1 MDKNEKL
8 PPRTVER
15 LSKKKSGFLS
25 SVVFFSI
32 VLQSVCFSLS
42 AQQLAAYQDNQGYFF
57 IFDKGKTI
65 QAEYLPVKKFSVG
78 GQCLLYVDSQNH
90 LKMYYR
96 GKITTLEVNQVS
108 KFEAMDY
115 LSVYSIGNIVKIIE
129 NGQVTTIS
137 TYAVQYLAEDS
148 LVAFYDRGQQLL
160 AVYYKSRI
168 QMLEDG
174 LTGRTNVL
182 FKAADNIVAYVSL
195 RTGDLKAFNN
205 GSIMQILPFVQ
216 GGSFK
221 TGRDVVA
228 YVAPSEQNFRV
239 FYKGTDYVL
248 EDFPPA
254 SYQVGDDIVAY
265 VDNTG
270 SFKVFSDGETTQIT
284 SFPPDF
290 YQVRNKMIIYGEQG
304 YFKVWYDNN
313 PILLETFVP
322 NDWKAQWNTILYR
335 DLNKNIKIF
344 SHGDSK
350 VLTYDL
356 AETIELYRDLVVVNK
371 GMNNW
376 NVYYQGKKY

>member
-1 MDKNEKL
+1 MILL
-8 PPRTVER
+8 PRW
-15 LSKKKSGFLS
+15 KKSVFLYS
-25 SVVFFSI
+25 AI
-32 VLQSVCFSLS
+32 VICMTLQSVCCSVS
-42 AQQLAAYQDNQGYFF
+42 AQQLAAYHDNQGYFY

-65 QAEYLPVKKFSVG
+65 QAEYLPVKSFSIG
-78 GQCLLYVDSQNH
+78 GQCLLYVDNVNH

-96 GKITTLEVNQVS
+96 GDITTLEVNQVT
-108 KFEAMDY
+108 KYEAMDY
-115 LSVYSIGNIVKIIE
+115 LAVYSIGDIVKIIE

-137 TYAVQYLAEDS
+137 THAVQYLAEDS
-148 LVAFYDRGQQLL
+148 MVTFNDLGQHML
-160 AVYYKSRI
+160 AVYYKGRI
-168 QMLEDG
+168 HMLEDG
-174 LTGRTNVL
+174 LGGRMQIA
-182 FKAADNIVAYVSL
+182 FKASDNTVAFVSL
-195 RTGDLKAFNN
+195 RTGDLKVFQN
-205 GSIMQILPFVQ
+205 GQIQVILPFVQ

-270 SFKVFSDGETTQIT
+270 SFKVFSNGETMQIT

-290 YQVRNKMIIYGEQG
+290 YQVRNQMIIYGEQG
-304 YFKVWYDNN
+304 YFKAWYDDN
-313 PILLETFVP
+313 PYLLETYVP
-322 NDWKAQWNTILYR
+322 RKWLASWNTIVYQ
-335 DLNKNIKIF
+335 DLNRNIKIF
-344 SHGDSK
+344 SKGDSR

-356 AETIELYRDLVVVNK
+356 AEEIYLYRDVVVVNK
-371 GMNNW
+371 GMNIN

>member
-1 MDKNEKL
+1 MTL
-8 PPRTVER
+8 
-15 LSKKKSGFLS
+15 LLHWKKSVFLS
-25 SVVFFSI
+25 SAIFFC
-32 VLQSVCFSLS
+32 VALQSAFFPVS
-42 AQQLAAYQDNQGYFF
+42 AQQLAAYQDNQGYFY

-65 QAEYLPVKKFSVG
+65 QAEYLHVKKFSVG
-78 GQCLLYVDSQNH
+78 GQCLLYVDNMNH

-96 GKITTLEVNQVS
+96 GKITTLEVNPVS
-108 KFEAMDY
+108 RFEAMDY
-115 LSVYSIGNIVKIIE
+115 LAVYSIGDIIKIIE

-137 TYAVQYLAEDS
+137 THAVQYLAEDS
-148 LVAFYDRGQQLL
+148 LVTFYDRGQQLL
-160 AVYYKSRI
+160 AVYYKGRI

-174 LTGRTNVL
+174 LTGRTNVM

-195 RTGDLKAFNN
+195 RTGDLKAFSN
-205 GSIMQILPFVQ
+205 GTIHEILPFVQ

-228 YVAPSEQNFRV
+228 YVAPSEQNFRA
-239 FYKGTDYVL
+239 FFKGKDYIL

-270 SFKVFSDGETTQIT
+270 SFKVFSEGETTQIT

-290 YQVRNKMIIYGEQG
+290 YQVRNQMILYGDQG

-313 PILLETFVP
+313 PYLLETYIP
-322 NDWKAQWNTILYR
+322 NDWKAEWNTIVYR

-344 SHGDSK
+344 SRGDSK

>member
-1 MDKNEKL
+1 MISL
-8 PPRTVER
+8 
-15 LSKKKSGFLS
+15 LHLKKSGFLS
-25 SVVFFSI
+25 SVVFFYI
-32 VLQSVCFSLS
+32 AIQSVCLSLS
-42 AQQLAAYQDNQGYFF
+42 AQQLAAYQDNQGYFY

-65 QAEYLPVKKFSVG
+65 QAEYLPVRKFSIG

-90 LKMYYR
+90 LKMYYK
-96 GKITTLEVNQVS
+96 GKITTLEVNQVTR
-108 KFEAMDY
+108 FEAMNY
-115 LSVYSIGNIVKIIE
+115 LSVYSIGDIVKIIE
-129 NGQVTTIS
+129 NGEVTTIS
-137 TYAVQYLAEDS
+137 TYAAQYLAEDS

-160 AVYYKSRI
+160 AVYYKGRI

-182 FKAADNIVAYVSL
+182 FKAGDNIMAYVSL
-195 RTGDLKAFNN
+195 RTGDLTVFQN
-205 GSIMQILPFVQ
+205 GQTRQILPFVQ

-221 TGRDVVA
+221 VGRDVVA
-228 YVAPSEQNFRV
+228 YVAPSEQNFRA
-239 FYKGTDYVL
+239 FYKGNDYVL

-254 SYQVGDDIVAY
+254 SYQAGDELVAY
-265 VDNTG
+265 IDNSG

-304 YFKVWYDNN
+304 YLKVWYDNN
-313 PILLETFVP
+313 PYLLETYIP
-322 NDWKAQWNTILYR
+322 NDWKADWNTIVYR

-344 SHGDSK
+344 SKGDSK
-350 VLTYDL
+350 ILTNDL
-356 AETIELYRDLVVVNK
+356 AEKIELYRDVVVVNK

>member
-1 MDKNEKL
+1 MTLL
-8 PPRTVER
+8 PHW
-15 LSKKKSGFLS
+15 KKSGFLS
-25 SVVFFSI
+25 SLVFFYL
-32 VLQSVCFSLS
+32 VLQSVCSALS

-65 QAEYLPVKKFSVG
+65 QAEYLPVKQFSVG

-96 GKITTLEVNQVS
+96 GNITTLEVNQVS
-108 KFEAMDY
+108 RFAAMDY
-115 LSVYSIGNIVKIIE
+115 LSVYSIGNIVKIVE

-137 TYAVQYLAEDS
+137 TYAVQYIAEDS
-148 LVAFYDRGQQLL
+148 LVAFYDRTQQLL
-160 AVYYKSRI
+160 AVYYKGRI

-174 LTGRTNVL
+174 LTGRTNVM
-182 FKAADNIVAYVSL
+182 FKAADNIVAFVSL
-195 RTGDLKAFNN
+195 RTGDLKAFTH
-205 GSIMQILPFVQ
+205 GKIQEILPFVQ

-239 FYKGTDYVL
+239 FFKGTDYTL

-254 SYQVGDDIVAY
+254 SYQVGDDIVGY

-270 SFKVFSDGETTQIT
+270 SFKIFSNGETTQIS

-290 YQVRNKMIIYGEQG
+290 YQVRDKMIIYGEKG
-304 YFKVWYDNN
+304 YFKVWYEDN
-313 PILLETFVP
+313 PYLLETYVP
-322 NDWKAQWNTILYR
+322 NDWKAEWNTIVYR

-344 SHGDSK
+344 TKGDSK
-350 VLTYDL
+350 ILTYDL
-356 AETIELYRDLVVVNK
+356 AEKIELYRDLVVVNK

-376 NVYYQGKKY
+376 NVYYLGKKY